1 MDLGY
6 IAAMMLM
13 PFFTFAVG
21 VVYGDYKS
29 NRGEKND

>member
-13 PFFTFAVG
+13 PLFTFAVG
-21 VVYGDYKS
+21 VVYGDFNAK
-29 NRGEKND
+29 RKKQ